1 MEEQLTFEFE
11 KRKPIK
17 GFPELHWTGKRP
29 YGSTQ
34 YYPAQLR
41 ESYGKEKNGWLNKIF
56 WGDNLQVMSHLLK
69 EFRGKIDLI
78 YIDPPFDSKADYKK
92 KIEIRG
98 IGKAESDSSSF
109 EEKQYGDIW
118 TNDEYLQ
125 FLYERIILLRELLS
139 KTGNIFVHCDWHKS
153 HYIRIILDEVFGT
166 NNFVNEI
173 IWKRKGGSANPSK
186 QLDVA
191 TDTLFWF
198 RKQDGAVFNAQFTK
212 ESQEAKE
219 YIEER
224 FNNVDEYGRKF
235 LKSPIVSPNYRE
247 NLIYKYKG
255 FTPPPNGWSISKELM
270 EKWDKEGRLYFPEKG
285 NRIYRKIYLDEY
297 QGQPISNIW
306 TDIYVINPMALER
319 LDYPTQKPEA
329 LLERI
334 INMTTNSDDLVFDC
348 FMGSGTTQAV
358 AMKLGRRFI
367 GADINLGAIQTTT
380 KRLLSVAKQIEKE
393 QQENLYKT
401 RQEPLDLAAEKIA
414 ANGDYVIKESSE
426 AKAKTKYTGF
436 EVYNVNN
443 YDFFRNPVEARDLL
457 ISALEIQPFPSSD
470 VWDGELD
477 GRMVKI
483 MPVNRIATKA
493 DLEELLSNLPYKT
506 YEKRKEENPN
516 KPVELITIVCMGHEP
531 DLKGE
536 LEKKLF
542 NYKVDIE
549 IVDIL
554 RDKADLQLKREAE
567 AEVVKEGRK
576 LVIRS
581 FYPMN
586 LMQKLSLQKEYVED
600 WRQLVDSIMIDWN
613 YDGAV
618 MQPSVTDV
626 PGKNEM
632 VSGVYDIPEDAG
644 TIKVKITDLLS
655 ESLEVEVR

>member
-1 MEEQLTFEFE
+1 MDEQLTFEFE
-11 KRKPIK
+11 QRPTIK
-17 GFPELHWTGKRP
+17 GFPELRWTGKRP
-29 YGSTQ
+29 YRSTQ

-41 ESYGKEKNGWLNKIF
+41 ETYGEERNGWINKIF

-69 EFRGKIDLI
+69 NFRGKIDLI

-92 KIEIRG
+92 KIDIKG
-98 IGKAESDSSSF
+98 VGKTTSDSTTF

-125 FLYERIILLRELLS
+125 FMYERFILLRELLS
-139 KTGNIFVHCDWHKS
+139 DNGTIVVHLDYHKC
-153 HYIRIILDEVFGT
+153 HHIRLVMDEVFGADS
-166 NNFVNEI
+166 FRNEM
-173 IWKRKGGSANPSK
+173 IWTYNGGA
-186 QLDVA
+186 
-191 TDTLFWF
+191 
-198 RKQDGAVFNAQFTK
+198 
-212 ESQEAKE
+212 
-219 YIEER
+219 
-224 FNNVDEYGRKF
+224 
-235 LKSPIVSPNYRE
+235 
-247 NLIYKYKG
+247 
-255 FTPPPNGWSISKELM
+255 TPPKDYPRKHDNLLRYVKDSKKSSWTFNIEYRPYNEQTAERM
-270 EKWDKEGRLYFPEKG
+270 KHIHKG
-285 NRIYRKIYLDEY
+285 VMVDLDR
-297 QGQPISNIW
+297 GTPMTDWW
-306 TDIYVINPMALER
+306 TDIKVPTGPMNQEKNG
-319 LDYPTQKPEA
+319 YPTQKPEK

-334 INMTTNSDDLVFDC
+334 IKACSNPGDLVFDC

-380 KRLLSVAKQIEKE
+380 KRLLSVAAELKPERKPVTYDMIKPQLSMAAE
-393 QQENLYKT
+393 
-401 RQEPLDLAAEKIA
+401 EPAPYLAAASAGGSTELSDEERGK
-414 ANGDYVIKESSE
+414 VIDFF
-426 AKAKTKYTGF
+426 KARGMDTSALDEDIKYTGF

-457 ISALEIQPFPSSD
+457 IAALEIQPFPQSD

-493 DLEELLSNLPYKT
+493 DLKELLANLPYKT

-516 KPVELITIVCMGHEP
+516 QPVERMTIVCMGHEP
-531 DLKGE
+531 DLKGALEQE
-536 LEKKLF
+536 LTD
-542 NYKVDIE
+542 YKVDIQ
-549 IVDIL
+549 IMDIL
-554 RDKADLQLKREAE
+554 RDKADLQLKRDSEAE
-567 AEVVKEGRK
+567 IVREGGK
-576 LVIRS
+576 LVIRA

-613 YDGAV
+613 YDGVV
-618 MQPSVTDV
+618 MQPTVTDV

-632 VSGVYDIPEDAG
+632 VKGIYDIPEGCG

>member
-29 YGSTQ
+29 FEFTQ
-34 YYPAQLR
+34 YFPAQLK
-41 ESYGKEKNGWLNKIF
+41 ETYGKEKDGWINKVF
-56 WGDNLQVMSHLLK
+56 WGDNLQVMSHLYK
-69 EFRGKIDLI
+69 EYRGKIKLI

-92 KIEIRG
+92 KISIRG
-98 IGKAESDSSSF
+98 LGSTETDSTTF

-125 FLYERIILLRELLS
+125 FMYERLLIMHQLLS
-139 KTGNIFVHCDWHKS
+139 DDGAIYIHCDWHKS
-153 HYIRIILDEVFGT
+153 AQLRCLCDPLFGPE
-166 NNFVNEI
+166 NFRNEI
-173 IWKRKGGSANPSK
+173 VWCYRTSLRSSSYAFGRDHDTILFYSKSDAHTIHPDRKDFPVSEATIKRWAAYADENGFVSNKHFAGSSSTIIDTSDETKGFYINQGIPRDWWEISAN
-186 QLDVA
+186 VA
-191 TDTLFWF
+191 
-198 RKQDGAVFNAQFTK
+198 
-212 ESQEAKE
+212 
-219 YIEER
+219 
-224 FNNVDEYGRKF
+224 
-235 LKSPIVSPNYRE
+235 
-247 NLIYKYKG
+247 
-255 FTPPPNGWSISKELM
+255 
-270 EKWDKEGRLYFPEKG
+270 KG
-285 NRIYRKIYLDEY
+285 N
-297 QGQPISNIW
+297 
-306 TDIYVINPMALER
+306 TLEVVAGK
-319 LDYPTQKPEA
+319 YPTQKPEA
-329 LLERI
+329 LIERI
-334 INMTTNSDDLVFDC
+334 IKASSDPGDIVFDC

-401 RQEPLDLAAEKIA
+401 KQEPLDLAAEKIA
-414 ANGDYVIKESSE
+414 DNGDFVIKENAE
-426 AKAKTKYTGF
+426 AKAETKYTGF

-457 ISALEIQPFPSSD
+457 ISALEIQPFPQSD

-531 DLKGE
+531 DLKGA

-567 AEVVKEGRK
+567 AEVVKDGRK
-576 LVIRS
+576 LVVRS

-618 MQPSVTDV
+618 MQPAVTDV

-632 VSGVYDIPEDAG
+632 VTGIYDIPKDAG

-655 ESLEVEVR
+655 ESLEVEIK